1 MFRTNEGT
9 LDRDLRLALGLLFT
23 LLALFTPT
31 GFWQLIP
38 AVLAVVMFLTAAV
51 GFCPLYAVLGINT
64 CKIDNK
70 KIER

>member
-9 LDRDLRLALGLLFT
+9 LDRDLRLVLGLLFT

-31 GFWQLIP
+31 GLWQLIP

-70 KIER
+70 KVER

>member
-1 MFRTNEGT
+1 MFHTNEGT
-9 LDRDLRLALGLLFT
+9 LDRDLRLVLGLLFT

-31 GFWQLIP
+31 GLWQLIP

-51 GFCPLYAVLGINT
+51 GFCPIYAVLGINT

-70 KIER
+70 KVGR

>member
-1 MFRTNEGT
+1 MFTSNEGT

-38 AVLAVVMFLTAAV
+38 GALAVLMFVTAAV
-51 GFCPLYAVLGINT
+51 GFCPLYAMFGINT
-64 CKIDNK
+64 CKVDNK
-70 KIER
+70 KAGR